1 MNKKLGKKEEE
12 QKKQGILKEVLAAK
26 GLSEEEIVDVLK
38 DTEIKLTGRTD
49 LDPELKTIKEVVPI
63 LQKRLGGFWN
73 DRKVHRFIKSGDLTP
88 VTFNLP
94 RKYGYQL
101 KMTDIEEFIR
111 LQSKTVDDWKQ
122 SYYDMLEKYEDLKY
136 QLEENQGLEAVE
148 LHEKIQ
154 ELESKV
160 DELTA
165 ENGRLTEQNRNLLD
179 GYNRDMLERPSKV
192 KYEKTLKEKE
202 EAERQ
207 LKQLKE
213 ENDTLQKQNE
223 RLIKESEEVAA
234 ETNTEELEQLLKE
247 KNDLEETVKEHD
259 QTITKQRTENDK
271 KDRKIKRLE
280 KKVKDLEEKTKEI
293 TVE

>member
-12 QKKQGILKEVLAAK
+12 QKKQNILREVLAAK
-26 GLSEEEIVDVLK
+26 GMNEEEILEVLK
-38 DTEIKLTGRTD
+38 DTEVKLTGRTD
-49 LDPELKTIKEVVPI
+49 LDPELKTVKETVVI

-73 DRKVHRFIKSGDLTP
+73 ERKVHRFIKKGDLVP
-88 VTFNLP
+88 VTFSLP

-101 KMTDIEEFIR
+101 KMDNIEEFIR

-122 SYYDMLEKYEDLKY
+122 SYYDLLEKYEDLKY
-136 QLEENQGLEAVE
+136 QLEENKDLETVE
-148 LHEKIQ
+148 LYEKMQ
-154 ELESKV
+154 ELENKV
-160 DELTA
+160 DELQTK
-165 ENGRLTEQNRNLLD
+165 NDHLTEQNRKLLD
-179 GYNRDMLERPSKV
+179 GYNKDMAERPSKI

-202 EAERQ
+202 ETERQ

-213 ENDTLQKQNE
+213 ENE
-223 RLIKESEEVAA
+223 RLINNTKDVTAG
-234 ETNTEELEQLLKE
+234 TTTEELEQLLKE
-247 KNDLEETVKEHD
+247 KSELETTVKEND

-280 KKVKDLEEKTKEI
+280 KKVKDLEEKTKEM